1 MTYDVVVVGAGP
13 AGATAA
19 KFLAEKG
26 VKTLLIDKRMYPR
39 DKPCGGVLSV
49 RTLKRFP
56 YISDDLIDSYSFGG
70 SITSS
75 SLMYKVQLQ
84 KEKPIAAFVLR
95 KNFDQGL
102 VKRAIQSGTT
112 FRDGT
117 AAVDIQRRKDVVKI
131 SLNDGESIESQLVIG
146 ADGIWST
153 VAKNSGLGQHY
164 PRIGRC
170 LFQEYPLA
178 SNLLD
183 QYFSEKRLFQFYL
196 KFMGIDGIGW
206 VFPKKDS
213 VNIGIGEIQ
222 PLVSHPTKRPH
233 LKEAYNNY
241 LLVLKEKK
249 MIPPTIKGG
258 TIQGG
263 VLPLHPL
270 EKTFADR
277 VVLCGD
283 AAGLMNPLT
292 GDGIHYAM
300 SSGKFAAEV
309 CTEALEADDTSAVF
323 LSKYQRLWKDD
334 FGEEIT
340 LCAYILKR
348 ILKHGDEKYIK
359 LLSKDTQIV
368 DMLLYMVNNQVRIH
382 DYKWKLVKR
391 FISIYFKDILGV

>member
-19 KFLAEKG
+19 KFLAEKD